1 MKAGASLR
9 ALLAAL
15 VLRVLILPAG
25 AADNRKIVLRMGDKS
40 ITATLVDSPTSRDFV
55 SLLPLTIPM
64 RDLFAREK
72 FGDLP
77 RPISEGGERTRT
89 YQVGDVIYWS
99 PSAHLAIYYRQDGE
113 TIPLPGIII
122 IARIDSGAEILNVPG
137 PVTVTIEAD
146 G

>member
-1 MKAGASLR
+1 MKAGATVR

-15 VLRVLILPAG
+15 VLAALILPAA
-25 AADNRKIVLRMGDKS
+25 AADNRRIVLRIGDKS

-77 RPISEGGERTRT
+77 RPISEGGERTWT
-89 YQVGDVIYWS
+89 YKVGDVIYWS
-99 PSAHLAIYYRQDGE
+99 PVPTLPS
-113 TIPLPGIII
+113 TIGRRVKRSPCPGLSSSR
-122 IARIDSGAEILNVPG
+122 AST
-137 PVTVTIEAD
+137 PVRKS
-146 G
+146 